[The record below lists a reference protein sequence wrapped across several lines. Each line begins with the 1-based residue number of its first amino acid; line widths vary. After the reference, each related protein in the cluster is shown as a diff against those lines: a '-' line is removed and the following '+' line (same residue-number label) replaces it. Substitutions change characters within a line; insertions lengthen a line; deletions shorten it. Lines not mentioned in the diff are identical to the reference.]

1 MFIER
6 RFDVRVR
13 TWSSSMFILRVVFY
27 LALAIYAP
35 SLAVSEVTG
44 FPLWLAILVTGVL
57 TTIYTTLGGMKAVI
71 WAQSRTVFSVAVT
84 MLGNRPASRFA
95 RQGGVAASR

>member
-1 MFIER
+1 
-6 RFDVRVR
+6 
-13 TWSSSMFILRVVFY
+13 MFILRVVFY

-71 WAQSRTVFSVAVT
+71 WTIYSSV
-84 MLGNRPASRFA
+84 MRNPAPFFPWP
-95 RQGGVAASR
+95 